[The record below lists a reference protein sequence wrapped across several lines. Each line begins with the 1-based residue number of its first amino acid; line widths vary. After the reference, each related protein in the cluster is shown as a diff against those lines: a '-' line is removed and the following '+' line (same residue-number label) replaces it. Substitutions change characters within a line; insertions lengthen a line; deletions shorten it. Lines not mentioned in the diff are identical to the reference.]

1 VARALN
7 AEPLVWLGR
16 VSFSIYLLHMPVLAV
31 LERLLPPHELPLP
44 PLGGALLRDAVALAV
59 VLAASAL
66 AYRLVE
72 EPGRRLPS
80 RLGLLAPRPA
90 PA

>member
-1 VARALN
+1 MARALS

-16 VSFSIYLLHMPVLAV
+16 VSFSIYLLRMPVLAA
-31 LERLLPPHELPLP
+31 LKRLLPLHRSPLP

-66 AYRLVE
+66 AYRLVG

-80 RLGLLAPRPA
+80 RLGLLAPRPT